1 MRETTLPKTFSKTTA
16 SLLILIVLLLLLLAG
31 GIWWS
36 QQHIHEMEQQ
46 NIAAAYQAESQYQ
59 RSFGELS
66 DSVQAMNE
74 QLAQLL
80 VTSSQEQLLL
90 GLSSL
95 WREVYS
101 AISHLGG
108 LPVAMYELESTD
120 LLLNDVAEYSYYLL
134 RKNVL
139 QQQPLS
145 ETDWN
150 QLEDFYRRSRVVQVE
165 LDKLENRILNENLL
179 FSSLSMED
187 EENVVASAFRSI
199 ESQVHAFPALKFDE
213 GVRKIEPKP
222 RAIAGEVITRVEAVA
237 AADNF
242 LDLFHIAHS
251 SGQIEFVSEDTRI
264 PVYGVRYHNESEDTV
279 LYVEVSQNGGH
290 VLQFYQTRD
299 IREAQFN
306 TEDAIKKAETLLQNL
321 QFRDMACIDSITDD
335 RIADLTFV
343 PKQDGIYIYSDM
355 VKLQMALD
363 DNAILNFDQT
373 SYATRHYQRQLPT
386 PVVSQEQI
394 LKNMNPNFQVED
406 VRLALITDEYSVNE
420 ILTYEVRG
428 TVVEEQFSIF
438 VNALT
443 GQEVRIVRRIS

>member
-1 MRETTLPKTFSKTTA
+1 MKRERYLY
-16 SLLILIVLLLLLLAG
+16 LILIVLLLLLAG
-31 GIWWS
+31 GFWWS
-36 QQHIHEMEQQ
+36 QQNIGKLEQQ
-46 NIAAAYQAESQYQ
+46 NQITAYQAESQYQ

-66 DSVQAMNE
+66 DSVQAMNG

-80 VTSSQEQLLL
+80 VTTSQEQLLL

-108 LPVAMYELESTD
+108 LPVAMHELESTD

-139 QQQPLS
+139 QQKPLS

-150 QLEDFYRRSRVVQVE
+150 QLEDFYRRSRVVQTE
-165 LDKLENRILNENLL
+165 LDKLENQILNDNLL
-179 FSSLSMED
+179 LSSLSIED
-187 EENVVASAFRSI
+187 EKNVVASTFRSI
-199 ESQVHAFPALKFDE
+199 ESQVHAFPELKFEE
-213 GVRKIEPKP
+213 GVRKIEPEP
-222 RAIAGEVITRVEAVA
+222 RTIAGDPITKVEAVT

-242 LDLFHIAHS
+242 LDLFHIVHS
-251 SGQIEFVSEDTRI
+251 TGQVEFVSEDTRI

-290 VLQFYQTRD
+290 VLQFYQTR
-299 IREAQFN
+299 EVGEPHFN
-306 TEDAIKKAETLLQNL
+306 TQEAITEAEALLQDL
-321 QFRDMACIDSITDD
+321 HFDQLVCIDAITDD
-335 RIADLTFV
+335 RITDLTFV

-363 DNAILNFDQT
+363 DNSILNFDQT
-373 SYATRHYQRQLPT
+373 SYATRHHQRQLSSPT
-386 PVVSQEQI
+386 ISREQI
-394 LKNMNPNFQVED
+394 VKDMNPNFQVDD

-428 TVVEEQFSIF
+428 TVVDEQFSIF
-438 VNALT
+438 VNAAT
-443 GQEVRIVRRIS
+443 GQEVRIVRRST